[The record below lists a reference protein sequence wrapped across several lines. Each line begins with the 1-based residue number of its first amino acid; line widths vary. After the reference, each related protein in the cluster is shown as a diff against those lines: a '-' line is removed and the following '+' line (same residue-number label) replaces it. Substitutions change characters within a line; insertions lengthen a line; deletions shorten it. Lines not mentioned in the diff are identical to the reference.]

1 MQRKPIPF
9 AGVRW
14 RRPSRRGSA
23 SPRGPAGR
31 TRHRAIETTAR
42 NRHQQLQQLTPAS
55 HATRGVRVDRVG
67 AKLPRRAIAT
77 RGANRRALALLVR
90 PLAREI
96 SAGSLREPPVLRRR
110 SRKGESAEKA
120 SLRGDPRRGVRGS
133 GDSSVVLVDRGQV
146 AEVDKRRAAVA
157 SEVKNLASAK
167 GLVAPGESRGAV
179 NTRREP
185 GRGGKARGT
194 GGGLSPRKRLRES
207 GPGRGLVGG
216 RRSGPAKPPSLTR
229 RWWTRSSV
237 PRAMSAHAGKARG
250 ATGSVR
256 GPSPAS
262 FAVDNA
268 AAK

>member
-1 MQRKPIPF
+1 MASDRHE
-9 AGVRW
+9 R
-14 RRPSRRGSA
+14 SRIEERSR
-23 SPRGPAGR
+23 SSLGPWPVNSR
-31 TRHRAIETTAR
+31 
-42 NRHQQLQQLTPAS
+42 
-55 HATRGVRVDRVG
+55 
-67 AKLPRRAIAT
+67 
-77 RGANRRALALLVR
+77 LALF
-90 PLAREI
+90 
-96 SAGSLREPPVLRRR
+96 GEPPVRRFDLER
-110 SRKGESAEKA
+110 DRGDGA
-120 SLRGDPRRGVRGS
+120 SLRGDPKRGVRGS
-133 GDSSVVLVDRGQV
+133 GDSSVVLVDRIQV
-146 AEVDKRRAAVA
+146 AEVDKRRAAVT
-157 SEVKNLASAK
+157 SEVKNLVIAT
-167 GLVAPGESRGAV
+167 GLAAPGESRGVV

-229 RWWTRSSV
+229 RWRTRSSV